1 MQKPDEFPAF
11 FMVFLSTSLAMKKKL
26 LFIGLILYCL
36 LSLSAQKVFQPDSVI
51 IYYTPAAL
59 PTNIIRQVFAY
70 GKTDGDEY
78 LQLKF
83 YQEGNHFSYLIAASK
98 PIILKDARITGKF
111 CPPSRSFI
119 FSNGFQS
126 WSHSRFLT
134 PHEKQ
139 KPLMSIMKPY
149 AQYYGDY
156 HYFNY
161 KQFPNDQHSWTYTY
175 TFVNENTI
183 ELLASVNE
191 DPGFTLIQWNYQT
204 GRFYVSRDCTGKMIH
219 QDDWQLFD
227 LFHCTDLENLAWNT
241 WGVMYRDNQP
251 ARLPEKARGWTSW
264 YYYYTAINE
273 EIIYHNLNNFS
284 EQPNAVFQIDDGFQQ
299 SVGEWT
305 QSNKKFPR
313 GMKWLADSIHATGK
327 KAGLW
332 LAPFVCEK
340 NSVIYRKHPD
350 WIVKDTKG
358 KPVKAGYN
366 PGWSGW
372 YYPLDIYHPEV
383 RNYLTATFDT
393 ILNHWGFDL
402 IKADFLFAAC
412 IMPRPDLNKTRG
424 EVMADAMEWL
434 RELTRD
440 RLLLGCGV
448 PLGPA
453 FKRVDYCRIGNDI
466 HTGWEF
472 NILKSVRASERPST
486 WSSLTNTISRS
497 PLGNRMFMN
506 DPDVF
511 ILRRK
516 KQSLSDDEKV
526 LNILINHLFGQ
537 LLFTSDDLSEYDK
550 QTRSVYNRFMK
561 LNFYNS
567 SAIPIAKD
575 IYKVQT
581 FLHKKALQFIINL
594 SDRKFNYTTKK
605 GKFIINRRSAYILTS
620 EEDLMHFSLSLL
632 SDSSFE
638 F

>member
-1 MQKPDEFPAF
+1 
-11 FMVFLSTSLAMKKKL
+11 MVFLSGSLAMKKRC
-26 LFIGLILYCL
+26 LFIGLMVYSL
-36 LSLSAQKVFQPDSVI
+36 LSLSAQSVFQPDSVI
-51 IYYTPAAL
+51 IYYAPAVSPAQ
-59 PTNIIRQVFAY
+59 IIRQVFDF
-70 GKTDGDEY
+70 GKTDADEY

-83 YQEGNHFSYLIAASK
+83 NREGARFGYQITASEPIVLI
-98 PIILKDARITGKF
+98 DAQITGKF
-111 CPPSRSFI
+111 SPPSHPFI

-134 PHEKQ
+134 PHDKQ
-139 KPLMSIMKPY
+139 KPLKNIMKPY
-149 AQYYGDY
+149 AEHYGDY

-161 KQFPNDQHSWTYTY
+161 KQFPDDQHSWTYTY
-175 TFVNENTI
+175 TFVNESII

-204 GRFYVSRDCTGKMIH
+204 GRFSVSRDCSGKRIH
-219 QDDWQLFD
+219 QDDWLLFD
-227 LFHCTDLENLAWNT
+227 LLHHTDVEYRVWNT
-241 WGVMYRDNQP
+241 WSVMYRDNQP

-264 YYYYTAINE
+264 YYYYIAINE
-273 EIIYHNLNNFS
+273 QIIAHNFNNFS
-284 EQPNAVFQIDDGFQQ
+284 EQPDAVFQIDDGFQQ

-305 QSNKKFPR
+305 QTNKKFPR

-340 NSVIYRKHPD
+340 NSVIFREHSD
-350 WIVKDTKG
+350 WIVKDARG

-383 RNYLTATFDT
+383 RNYLSATFDT

-402 IKADFLFAAC
+402 IKADFLFAVC

-434 RELTRD
+434 RELTQD
-440 RLLLGCGV
+440 HLLLGCGV

-472 NILKSVRASERPST
+472 KILKSVRASERPST
-486 WSSLTNTISRS
+486 WSSLTNTISRG

-537 LLFTSDDLSEYDK
+537 LLFTSDDLSEYDNP
-550 QTRSVYNRFMK
+550 TRRVYNRFLK
-561 LNFYNS
+561 LNFYRTT
-567 SAIPIAKD
+567 AAPIAKD
-575 IYKVQT
+575 VYRVQT
-581 FLHKKALQFIINL
+581 FLHKKPLQFIINL
-594 SDRKFNYTTKK
+594 SDSGFNYTTKK
-605 GKFIINRRSAYILTS
+605 GEFVIKRRSAYILKP
-620 EEDLMHFSLSLL
+620 EEDLMHLSLTLL
-632 SDSSFE
+632 SDYSFE

>member
-1 MQKPDEFPAF
+1 
-11 FMVFLSTSLAMKKKL
+11 MVFLSASLSMKKR
-26 LFIGLILYCL
+26 FISIGLFVYCL
-36 LSLSAQKVFQPDSVI
+36 LSLSAQSVFQPDSVI
-51 IYYTPAAL
+51 IYYTPVSL
-59 PTNIIRQVFAY
+59 PAQIIRQAFAY
-70 GKTDGDEY
+70 GKTDADEY

-83 YQEGNHFSYLIAASK
+83 NREENRFSYQITASE
-98 PIILKDARITGKF
+98 PIVLVDAQIIGKF
-111 CPPSRSFI
+111 TPPSHPFI

-126 WSHSRFLT
+126 WSHSRFLA

-139 KPLMSIMKPY
+139 KPLKNLMKPY
-149 AQYYGDY
+149 AQHYGDY

-161 KQFPNDQHSWTYTY
+161 KKFPDDQHSWTYTY
-175 TFVNENTI
+175 TFVNENII

-204 GRFYVSRDCTGKMIH
+204 GRFSISRDCSGKIIH
-219 QDDWQLFD
+219 QNDWLLFD
-227 LFHCTDLENLAWNT
+227 LLHQTDMEYRAWNA
-241 WGVMYRDNQP
+241 WSAMYRNNQP

-264 YYYYTAINE
+264 YYYYTAIDE
-273 EIIYHNLNNFS
+273 QIITHNLNNFS
-284 EQPNAVFQIDDGFQQ
+284 EQPDAVFQIDDGFQR

-305 QSNKKFPR
+305 QTNKKFPR
-313 GMKWLADSIHATGK
+313 GMKCMADSIHATGK

-332 LAPFVCEK
+332 LAPFVCDK
-340 NSVIYRKHPD
+340 NSVIYKKHSD
-350 WIVKDTKG
+350 WLVKDPQG

-383 RNYLTATFDT
+383 KNYLSATFDT

-424 EVMADAMEWL
+424 EVMADAMVWL

-440 RLLLGCGV
+440 KLLLGCGV

-472 NILKSVRASERPST
+472 KILKSVRASERPST
-486 WSSLTNTISRS
+486 WSSLTNSISRS
-497 PLGNRMFMN
+497 SLGNRMFMN

-511 ILRRK
+511 ILRTK
-516 KQSLSDDEKV
+516 KQSLSKDEKL

-537 LLFTSDDLSEYDK
+537 LLFTSDDLSEYDN
-550 QTRSVYNRFMK
+550 QTRLVYDRFLK
-561 LNFYNS
+561 LNFYRTTVKPL
-567 SAIPIAKD
+567 AED
-575 IYKVQT
+575 VYRVQT
-581 FLHKKALQFIINL
+581 FLNKKPLQFIINL
-594 SDRKFNYTTKK
+594 GDKKFHYTANK
-605 GKFIINRRSAYILTS
+605 GEFVVKRRSAYLEKT
-620 EEDLMHFSLSLL
+620 EGDLVHLSLTLL
-632 SDSSFE
+632 SSPSFE